1 MSIRVIQWVW
11 DHSTAEGLDRLV
23 LLAIADS
30 ANHDGGGAFPG
41 KKELHTKT
49 RLGYSTL
56 FKCLKRLKAEGHI
69 QVQTAGGQGRGQR
82 TVYRVVMDVP
92 TLPDD
97 PPTLDDLKES
107 TGDTLKL
114 TSTNGSTSDT
124 HSYPQGGV
132 KGPPGTRKGPP
143 GGVKGST
150 PVALTS
156 NNANNRPYPSLPL
169 ARTGA
174 RGNPEN
180 HPTGTTDR
188 CRHGNVPAECWQCPR
203 PKGAPPPFSVS
214 DALKAG
220 KLTQD
225 GAA

>member
-69 QVQTAGGQGRGQR
+69 EVQTAGGDGRGKR

-107 TGDTLKL
+107 TPDTLNG
-114 TSTNGSTSDT
+114 TSTIGSTPDT
-124 HSYPQGGV
+124 HSYPQGDV

-143 GGVKGST
+143 GGVLGST

-169 ARTGA
+169 ARAGA
-174 RGNPEN
+174 QGRPRTPNRPTAGRCPHDNP
-180 HPTGTTDR
+180 
-188 CRHGNVPAECWQCPR
+188 PAECWQCPR
-203 PKGAPPPFSVS
+203 PLGAPAPTSLAE
-214 DALKAG
+214 ALRRG
-220 KLTQD
+220 KLNG